1 MRALLEGIQSH
12 LPPGAL
18 VTYTERLIEAIKRE
32 SPAPP
37 PMEAVGEGLLSERE
51 LEVLRC
57 LATGLTYP
65 GMAERLI
72 ISVNTVRYHVK
83 AMYSKLGVASR
94 AEALARARDMQL
106 L

>member
-1 MRALLEGIQSH
+1 M
-12 LPPGAL
+12 
-18 VTYTERLIEAIKRE
+18 
-32 SPAPP
+32 
-37 PMEAVGEGLLSERE
+37 
-51 LEVLRC
+51 LRC
-57 LATGLTYP
+57 LAAGLTYP
-65 GMAERLI
+65 GIAERLI